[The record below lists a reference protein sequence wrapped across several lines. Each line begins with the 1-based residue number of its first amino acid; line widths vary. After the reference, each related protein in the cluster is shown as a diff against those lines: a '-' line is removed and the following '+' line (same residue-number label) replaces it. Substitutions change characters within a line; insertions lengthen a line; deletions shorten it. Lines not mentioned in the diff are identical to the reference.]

1 MTEPIP
7 PRVQA
12 AESRRTL
19 RYLLAASSIGA
30 WASRNYQ
37 RTKVEDLAR
46 MEIAVV
52 ELSYDEWRDV
62 LDAIQAGTDPALLPA
77 DGVMA
82 LIDALEQQGLTA

>member
-1 MTEPIP
+1 MTEPP

-37 RTKVEDLAR
+37 RTKAEDDLAQL
-46 MEIAVV
+46 EIAAV
-52 ELSYDEWRDV
+52 ELTYNEWLDV
-62 LDAIQAGTDPALLPA
+62 IYAIQTGTEND
-77 DGVMA
+77 
-82 LIDALEQQGLTA
+82 Q